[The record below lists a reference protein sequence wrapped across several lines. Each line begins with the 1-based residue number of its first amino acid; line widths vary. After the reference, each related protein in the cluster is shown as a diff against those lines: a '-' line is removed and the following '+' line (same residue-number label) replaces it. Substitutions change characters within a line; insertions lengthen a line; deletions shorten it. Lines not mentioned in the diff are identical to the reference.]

1 MATFVIIKP
10 VFLFEKA
17 PPPSNKL
24 GTVLRD
30 TEVKGNLRDNG
41 FIETTE
47 PVKIK
52 KDDGSFDTATG
63 FMAFLDF
70 ARKALEEPISIATE
84 DHGTVCGLVTDAAR
98 AAGTDRDYLLATAYV
113 LSKNLS
119 DVGTGTGRAGPF
131 GFTAETWRNAID
143 TGPAKNLGILEEDR
157 FRWYEQPRVAA
168 ALTAAQAK
176 KLKDD
181 LGGKD
186 PKYPELFFV
195 QLLGDTATEIL
206 TKKLDDKV
214 AAAIDAAALDPALMA
229 ELKKSPLTV
238 DNVLA
243 KLQTLLDDAYD
254 EARKVIDLQPP
265 DVKFFRAHENDPPW
279 MAVAREEMSAGVS
292 EDTNSRNTPQ
302 IDAYFTAINAQPG
315 GTTPWCGA
323 FVGYCVKKCGVDAIA
338 STVEPAAV
346 STKFWENKWGQAV
359 AKPFPIGSIVVLK
372 PETSDG
378 HVGFLAEG
386 STDDVIC
393 ILGGNQGNPGHVS
406 IAKFP
411 VANIIVVKSMPFA
424 APETAVVVDPARLAQ
439 APAETQKTLP
449 MAQRAFSRLRAAGW
463 TPAQACGILANIQA
477 ESRFDFKNITGDS
490 GTAHGLCQWRGS
502 RQKHFEEKFGHTIA
516 QSTFEEQLDFITF
529 EMNHKDMEKT
539 AGDALKTATTPAAA
553 ADTVCRKYE
562 RPQHPDEDSR
572 KRVPLAE
579 AYALVFR

>member
-1 MATFVIIKP
+1 MATFVIIKS

-17 PPPSNKL
+17 PPPSKKL

-30 TEVKGNLRDNG
+30 TEVKGDLRDNG
-41 FIETTE
+41 FIETSE

-63 FMAFLDF
+63 FMLFLDF
-70 ARKALEEPISIATE
+70 ARKALEEPIPIVKE
-84 DHGTVCGLVTDAAR
+84 DHATVCGLVTDAAR
-98 AAGTDRDYLLATAYV
+98 AAATDRDYLLATAYV

-119 DVGTGTGRAGPF
+119 DVGTGKGRAGPF
-131 GFTAETWRNAID
+131 GFTAEMWKNAID
-143 TGPAKNLGILEEDR
+143 TGPAKNLGILQEDR
-157 FRWYEQPRVAA
+157 LRWYEQPRVAA

-176 KLKDD
+176 KLKGD
-181 LGGKD
+181 LGDKG

-214 AAAIDAAALDPALMA
+214 DAAIDAAALDPALTA
-229 ELKKSPLTV
+229 ELKKAPLTV
-238 DNVLA
+238 ENVLA

-265 DVKFFRAHENDPPW
+265 DVKFFRAHENDSPW

-292 EDTNSRNTPQ
+292 EDTNSRNTPE

-315 GTTPWCGA
+315 GATPWCGA

-338 STVEPAAV
+338 STVKPEAV
-346 STKFWENKWGQAV
+346 STTFWQNKWGDAV

-372 PETSDG
+372 PDNSDG

-439 APAETQKTLP
+439 APADIQKTLP

-477 ESRFDFKNITGDS
+477 ESKFNFKDTTGD
-490 GTAHGLCQWRGS
+490 GNQAHGLCQWHKDR
-502 RQKHFEEKFGHTIA
+502 RDIFDQNFPRPFA
-516 QSTFEEQLDFITF
+516 QSTFEDQLDFITF
-529 EMNHKDMEKT
+529 EMNHNEKDAGKT
-539 AGDALKTATTPAAA
+539 LKKATTPSAA
-553 ADTVCRKYE
+553 ADTVCRDYE
-562 RPQHPDEDSR
+562 RPEKKDKDSAIR
-572 KRVPLAE
+572 MPIAE
-579 AYALVFR
+579 TYAHLFK